1 MRVGRGVHPVKPG
14 PPSPRCIRCER
25 VAAAVITSLIVA
37 IIVVIVAMFTTLP
50 AHAADRTA
58 SVRVPDV
65 SPLYRMQVDRDA
77 ARFFGLRAQPAR
89 LAAQVHQESGWNP
102 RAQSPYA
109 MGLTQFTPAT
119 AKWLPD
125 VCPEVGAPDVWN
137 PRWSISAQ
145 HCYMAWLFFRV
156 QALPAGPPPTD
167 CDRWAFALR
176 AYNGGEGWLLRERRA
191 ASKAGANANAW
202 REVEGFRS
210 RAGWAHKENTEYPQR
225 ILLRI
230 EPAYLAAGWPGGPA
244 CS

>member
-1 MRVGRGVHPVKPG
+1 MTRV
-14 PPSPRCIRCER
+14 RCRHCDRTATALI
-25 VAAAVITSLIVA
+25 ASLILLAVLL
-37 IIVVIVAMFTTLP
+37 IVGFCSPLQ
-50 AHAADRTA
+50 AHAAGRA
-58 SVRVPDV
+58 SAVRIPDV
-65 SPLYRMQVDRDA
+65 SPIYRLQVEHEA

-119 AKWLPD
+119 AKWLPS
-125 VCPEVGAPDVWN
+125 VCPEVGPPDLWS
-137 PRWSISAQ
+137 PTWSISAQ
-145 HCYMAWLFFRV
+145 HCYMAWLFHRV
-156 QALPAGPPPTD
+156 PPLAGGRALTD

-191 ASKAGANANAW
+191 AAKAGAQANTW

-210 RAGWAHKENTEYPQR
+210 RAAWAHKENIEYPQR

-230 EPAYLAAGWPGGPA
+230 EPVYLAAGWPGGPA

>member
-1 MRVGRGVHPVKPG
+1 MI
-14 PPSPRCIRCER
+14 PPSTPVRCRRCER
-25 VAAAVITSLIVA
+25 VATA
-37 IIVVIVAMFTTLP
+37 IIATLIFAIVMVLLVMCSSP
-50 AHAADRTA
+50 VYAAARPNK
-58 SVRVPDV
+58 VRVPDA
-65 SPLYRMQVDRDA
+65 SPLYRLQVEHDA
-77 ARFFGLRAQPAR
+77 SRFFGLHAQPAR

-109 MGLTQFTPAT
+109 MGLTQFTPST
-119 AKWLPD
+119 AKWLPS

-145 HCYMAWLFFRV
+145 HCYMAWLFKRA
-156 QALPAGPPPTD
+156 QPIRAKPMTT

-176 AYNGGEGWLLRERRA
+176 AYNGGERWLTRERELSARN
-191 ASKAGANANAW
+191 GANPNAW
-202 REVEGFRS
+202 REVEDFRS

-225 ILLRI
+225 ILLRL